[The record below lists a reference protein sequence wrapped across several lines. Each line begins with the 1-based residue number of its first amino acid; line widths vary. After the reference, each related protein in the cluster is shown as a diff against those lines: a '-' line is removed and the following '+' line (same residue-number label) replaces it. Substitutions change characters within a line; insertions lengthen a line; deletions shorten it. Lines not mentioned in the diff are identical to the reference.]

1 MKITIRTAAI
11 GIVVLFAG
19 GILLSSAL
27 GFWKTESSK
36 EVAKVTTGEFA
47 GLPNPADIR
56 GSYSWND
63 IARNFNIE
71 VNVLL
76 KAFGSTDPEEKVKSL
91 EDISKTMSLPAGVEL
106 GTDSVRVFVSLYT
119 GIPYDSSE
127 ATTWLPP
134 SAAQLLMDAG
144 KGDRA
149 LIEQIYRNAL
159 GGAAAPS
166 PASTAPAP
174 ASAAAPVPAAVPAAK
189 PAAAAAPTV
198 SSPATSSQ
206 PAPSPAAATAAPAA
220 TSPAPAAA
228 TPAAATETHEEKPAY
243 TVTGKTTFGELKLWG
258 VPRDKLK
265 EVLGAEPGPDPLAL
279 KDWASQNE
287 KSFSEL
293 KTKIQELVDQ
303 VKK

>member
-36 EVAKVTTGEFA
+36 EVAKLKTGEFA

-63 IARNFNIE
+63 ISKNFNID

-76 KAFGSTDPEEKVKSL
+76 KAFGGTNPEDKVKSL
-91 EDISKTMSLPAGVEL
+91 EEISKTMNLPAGVEL
-106 GTDSVRVFVSLYT
+106 GTDSVRMFVSLYT
-119 GIPYDSSE
+119 GIPYESSE
-127 ATTWLPP
+127 GTAWFPP
-134 SAAQLLMDAG
+134 SAAQILMDEG
-144 KGDRA
+144 KGDKS
-149 LIEQIYRNAL
+149 LIEQIYRNAM
-159 GGAAAPS
+159 GGAAAPA
-166 PASTAPAP
+166 PAAPTPAAPTPAATAPAP
-174 ASAAAPVPAAVPAAK
+174 ASTSAPAAK
-189 PAAAAAPTV
+189 PAPAVSAPAV
-198 SSPATSSQ
+198 SSSQ
-206 PAPSPAAATAAPAA
+206 PAPSPASAA
-220 TSPAPAAA
+220 PAPAAA
-228 TPAAATETHEEKPAY
+228 SPTASSPAAAAETHEEKPAY
-243 TVTGKTTFGELKLWG
+243 TVTGKTTFGELNLWG

-279 KDWASQNE
+279 RDWATQNE

-293 KTKIQELVDQ
+293 KTKVQELVDQ